1 MTYPIEKV
9 GEEFR
14 ILKIPREKI
23 CRKLITGSKYGG

>member
-1 MTYPIEKV
+1 MREGEAHILTYPIEKV

-23 CRKLITGSKYGG
+23 CRN